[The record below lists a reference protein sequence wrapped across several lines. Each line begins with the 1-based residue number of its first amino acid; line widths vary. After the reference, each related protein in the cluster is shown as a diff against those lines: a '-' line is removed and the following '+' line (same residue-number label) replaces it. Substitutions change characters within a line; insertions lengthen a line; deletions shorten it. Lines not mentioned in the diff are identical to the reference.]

1 MRYGVKSRWRGALV
15 TGLVAL
21 ALVLLVGD
29 PASGTGTATIR
40 VGSAEGASGDQITVR
55 LEALGVPEPG
65 LGVFNIDI
73 TYDPNVASP
82 VACQKDP
89 AGTIDAVVCNTAF
102 SGNAVRVGGFQT
114 SAGLTGTVAL
124 ADITF
129 RLVGKEGAC
138 GSLAPSAV
146 EFADTKERPIVPL
159 DLVSGSLCV
168 KGTSGG
174 STPSG
179 ATPAVAAHP
188 EGPSATPGA
197 GAGLPPAAAMS
208 ATPGAAGESQAGGA
222 AGTASPSADQESTG
236 AAAPGTPGPTQ
247 MAASAPTSV
256 AGAAGSGES
265 PAAAEEA
272 DSEGWTRW
280 AVAVA
285 GAAVAAALSGYVV
298 YRRLHRR
305 TS

>member
-29 PASGTGTATIR
+29 PAGSTGTATIR

-65 LGVFNIDI
+65 LGAFTVDV

-89 AGTIDAVVCNTAF
+89 AGTLDAVFCNTAF
-102 SGNAVRVGGFQT
+102 SGDTIRVGGFRA
-114 SAGLTGTVAL
+114 SSGATGGVAL
-124 ADITF
+124 AEITF
-129 RLVGKEGAC
+129 RLVGQTDAC
-138 GSLAPSAV
+138 GSLDPAAE
-146 EFADTKERPIVPL
+146 EFADTDGRSIVPL
-159 DLVSGSLCV
+159 DLAPGSLCV

-197 GAGLPPAAAMS
+197 GAGLPPAATS
-208 ATPGAAGESQAGGA
+208 GAAAG
-222 AGTASPSADQESTG
+222 SPAADQESTG

-256 AGAAGSGES
+256 AEAAGSGKSPIATEES
-265 PAAAEEA
+265 
-272 DSEGWTRW
+272 DSGMPWI
-280 AVAVA
+280 VAIASA
-285 GAAVAAALSGYVV
+285 GAIIGAMSAAYFV
-298 YRRLHRR
+298 YRRLRR
-305 TS
+305 QTS

>member
-29 PASGTGTATIR
+29 PAGSTGTATIR

-65 LGVFNIDI
+65 LGAFTVDV

-89 AGTIDAVVCNTAF
+89 AGTLDAVFCNTAF
-102 SGNAVRVGGFQT
+102 SGDTIRVGGFRA
-114 SAGLTGTVAL
+114 SSGATGGVAL
-124 ADITF
+124 AEITF
-129 RLVGKEGAC
+129 RLVGQTDAC
-138 GSLAPSAV
+138 GSLDPAAE
-146 EFADTKERPIVPL
+146 EFADTEGRPIVPL
-159 DLVSGSLCV
+159 DLAPGSLCV

-197 GAGLPPAAAMS
+197 GAGLPPAATS
-208 ATPGAAGESQAGGA
+208 GAAAG
-222 AGTASPSADQESTG
+222 SPAADQESTG

-256 AGAAGSGES
+256 AEAAGSGKSPIATEES
-265 PAAAEEA
+265 
-272 DSEGWTRW
+272 DSGMPWI
-280 AVAVA
+280 VAIASA
-285 GAAVAAALSGYVV
+285 GAIIGAMSAAYFV
-298 YRRLHRR
+298 YRRLRR
-305 TS
+305 QTS

>member
-1 MRYGVKSRWRGALV
+1 MRYGVKSGWRGALV

-29 PASGTGTATIR
+29 PASSTGTATIR

-65 LGVFNIDI
+65 LGAFTVDV

-89 AGTIDAVVCNTAF
+89 AGTLDAVFCNTAF
-102 SGNAVRVGGFQT
+102 SGDTIRVGGFRA
-114 SAGLTGTVAL
+114 SSGATGGVAL
-124 ADITF
+124 AEITF

-138 GSLAPSAV
+138 GSLDPAAE
-146 EFADTKERPIVPL
+146 EFADTDGRSIVPL
-159 DLVSGSLCV
+159 DLAPGSLCV

-179 ATPAVAAHP
+179 ATPAGAAHP
-188 EGPSATPGA
+188 EGPGATPGA
-197 GAGLPPAAAMS
+197 GAGLPPAATS
-208 ATPGAAGESQAGGA
+208 GAAASA
-222 AGTASPSADQESTG
+222 ASPSADQESTG

-256 AGAAGSGES
+256 AEAAGSGKSPIATEES
-265 PAAAEEA
+265 
-272 DSEGWTRW
+272 DSGMPWI
-280 AVAVA
+280 VAIASA
-285 GAAVAAALSGYVV
+285 GAIIGAMSAAYFV
-298 YRRLHRR
+298 YRRLRR
-305 TS
+305 QTS

>member
-1 MRYGVKSRWRGALV
+1 MRYGVKSGWRGALV

-21 ALVLLVGD
+21 VLVLLVGD
-29 PASGTGTATIR
+29 PASSTGTATIR
-40 VGSAEGASGDQITVR
+40 VGSAEGASGTEVMVR

-65 LGVFNIDI
+65 LGAFTVDV

-89 AGTIDAVVCNTAF
+89 AGTLDAVFCNTAF
-102 SGNAVRVGGFQT
+102 SGDTIRVGGFRA
-114 SAGLTGTVAL
+114 SSGATGSVAL
-124 ADITF
+124 AEITF
-129 RLVGKEGAC
+129 RLVGQTDAC
-138 GSLAPSAV
+138 GSLDPAAE
-146 EFADTKERPIVPL
+146 EFADTDGRSIVPL
-159 DLVSGSLCV
+159 DLAPGSLCV

-197 GAGLPPAAAMS
+197 GAGLPPAATS
-208 ATPGAAGESQAGGA
+208 GAAAG
-222 AGTASPSADQESTG
+222 SPAADQESTG

-256 AGAAGSGES
+256 AEAAGSGKSPIATEES
-265 PAAAEEA
+265 
-272 DSEGWTRW
+272 DSGMPWI
-280 AVAVA
+280 VAIASA
-285 GAAVAAALSGYVV
+285 GAIIGAMSAAYFV
-298 YRRLHRR
+298 YRRLRR
-305 TS
+305 QTS

>member
-29 PASGTGTATIR
+29 PAGSTGTATIR

-65 LGVFNIDI
+65 LGAFTVDV
-73 TYDPNVASP
+73 TYDPNVASL
-82 VACQKDP
+82 VACKKDP
-89 AGTIDAVVCNTAF
+89 AGTLDAVFCNTAF
-102 SGNAVRVGGFQT
+102 SGNAVRIGGFRA
-114 SAGLTGTVAL
+114 SSGATGSVAL
-124 ADITF
+124 AEITF

-146 EFADTKERPIVPL
+146 EFADTEGRPIVPL
-159 DLVSGSLCV
+159 DLAPGSLCV

-197 GAGLPPAAAMS
+197 GAGLPPAATS
-208 ATPGAAGESQAGGA
+208 GAAAG
-222 AGTASPSADQESTG
+222 SPAADQESTG

-256 AGAAGSGES
+256 AEAAGSGKSPIATEES
-265 PAAAEEA
+265 
-272 DSEGWTRW
+272 DSGMPWI
-280 AVAVA
+280 VAIASA
-285 GAAVAAALSGYVV
+285 GAIIGAMSAAYFV
-298 YRRLHRR
+298 YRRLRR
-305 TS
+305 QTS

>member
-29 PASGTGTATIR
+29 PASSTGTATIR

-146 EFADTKERPIVPL
+146 EFADTEGRPIVPL

-179 ATPAVAAHP
+179 ATPVGAAHP
-188 EGPSATPGA
+188 ASPGATPGA
-197 GAGLPPAAAMS
+197 GAGLPPAATS
-208 ATPGAAGESQAGGA
+208 GGA

-256 AGAAGSGES
+256 AEAAGSGKSPIATEES
-265 PAAAEEA
+265 
-272 DSEGWTRW
+272 DSGMPWI
-280 AVAVA
+280 VAIASA
-285 GAAVAAALSGYVV
+285 GAIIGAMSAAYFV
-298 YRRLHRR
+298 YRRLRR
-305 TS
+305 QTS